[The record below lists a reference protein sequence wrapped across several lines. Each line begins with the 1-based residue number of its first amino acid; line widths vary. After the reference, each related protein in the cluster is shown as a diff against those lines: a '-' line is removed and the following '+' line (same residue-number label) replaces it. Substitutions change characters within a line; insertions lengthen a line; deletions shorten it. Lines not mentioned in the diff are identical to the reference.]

1 MDASRTIANAR
12 VIGFPRALVFQALC
26 EAEHLAR
33 WWGPN
38 GFTNTFS
45 VFEPRDGGSWV
56 FVMHGPHGDYPNE
69 SRFERVTPEQV
80 VIRHVSA
87 PEFVLTVSMEDR
99 GSETAITWEQE
110 FDSAEMRDKVLAF
123 VPTANEENLD
133 RLEAELA
140 RMNSRG

>member
-1 MDASRTIANAR
+1 MDPSRTIANTR
-12 VIGFPRALVFQALC
+12 VIPFRRALVFQAFC

-45 VFEPRDGGSWV
+45 VFEPVAGGSWV

-87 PEFVLTVSMEDR
+87 PAFVLTVSLEDR
-99 GSETAITWEQE
+99 GGSTAVTWEQE
-110 FDSAEMRDKVLAF
+110 FETAEMRDKVLVF

-133 RLEAELA
+133 RLEAELRLMTA
-140 RMNSRG
+140 